1 MADYTNYVG
10 PALYSIEQIVRR
22 EFKAIWTTAHPF
34 FAILKHEDSHWN
46 KGFDFTGWKMLLG
59 LSVADQSNPAAGVS
73 VANELTA
80 MTANTYNGD
89 FQLEYQVGHYRSN
102 VTIRSS
108 DKRLVA
114 SNEVRGRFL
123 DQRKKQC
130 LDSFKNVVSTDVI
143 YSTSIPT
150 GTNSDVATNAVQSL
164 RYLFSNANVV
174 GGKDQSADTN
184 WQAVY
189 HTASGPFNLDLVDQD
204 MDAVQQKGRSEIDYF
219 LCAQVAAGNVY
230 GKFRS
235 AIAPG
240 ERYTN
245 DDFTRKTGIKSYM
258 YRGAT
263 CVLDNRNPGNEL
275 IGISS
280 ATMYVHLPDEPEVST
295 MQRIPLTTAYEQAYE
310 LYACIGTDDC
320 ACNIRRTGLT

>member
-1 MADYTNYVG
+1 LADYTNYVG

-22 EFKAIWTTAHPF
+22 EFKAIWTRAHPF
-34 FAILKHEDSHWN
+34 FAIMKHEGGHWN
-46 KGFDFTGWKMLLG
+46 KGFDFSGWKMLLG
-59 LSVADQSNPAAGVS
+59 IAIADQTNPAAGVS

-108 DKRLVA
+108 DQRLVA

-130 LDSFKNVVSTDVI
+130 LDSFKNVISSDVI
-143 YSTSIPT
+143 VPTAIPT

-164 RYLFSNANVV
+164 RYLLSNANVV
-174 GGKDQSADTN
+174 GGKDQNLDTN
-184 WQAVY
+184 WQAQY
-189 HTASGPFNLDLVDQD
+189 NTASGPFNLDLVDKD
-204 MDAVQQKGRSEIDYF
+204 MDAVQQLGRTEIDYF
-219 LCAQVAAGNVY
+219 LAAQVAAGNVY

-235 AIAPG
+235 AITPG

-263 CVLDNRNPGNEL
+263 VVLDNRNTGNEL
-275 IGISS
+275 IGLSS
-280 ATMYVHLPDEPEVST
+280 STLYVHLPDEPTVCS
-295 MQRIPLTTAYEQAYE
+295 MQRIPLSTAYEQAYE
-310 LYACIGTDDC
+310 YWAAIGIDDC